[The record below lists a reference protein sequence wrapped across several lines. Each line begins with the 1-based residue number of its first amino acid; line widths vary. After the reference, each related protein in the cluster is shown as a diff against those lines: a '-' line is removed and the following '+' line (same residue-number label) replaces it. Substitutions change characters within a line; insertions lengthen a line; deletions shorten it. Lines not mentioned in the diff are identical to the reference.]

1 MSIPITVVGGYLGS
15 GKTTLLNRLLA
26 DPGGRRLGVIVNDFG
41 ELGIDAGRLNADGVV
56 NLANGCVCCTL
67 GTDLYG
73 ALSAMAAMAP
83 SPDHIVIEA
92 SGVAEPRGV
101 AAWSTVPPFAP
112 GGVLVLAAADSVEH
126 RARDRYVG
134 GEVVRQL
141 EGADLV
147 VLTKTDLV
155 DGARLTRVREWCS
168 RTSGGAPTVVADF
181 GAVPVD
187 LVLGAAMRERPDS
200 GRPTHDPLYGRWA
213 WTSAHPSTRAAVDEF
228 LARVPE
234 RVLRVKGEV
243 ALDTGGGV
251 VVDVVGRATE
261 VRPSA
266 TVSSSRLEAI
276 GVGSPLEL
284 DPPTD

>member
-1 MSIPITVVGGYLGS
+1 MRIPITVVGGYLGA
-15 GKTTLLNRLLA
+15 GKTTLLNRLVA

-41 ELGIDAGRLNADGVV
+41 ELGIDAGRLSAGGVV
-56 NLANGCVCCTL
+56 NLPNGCVCCTL

-73 ALSAMAAMAP
+73 ALSTMAEMSP
-83 SPDHIVIEA
+83 RPDHIVIEA

-101 AAWSTVPPFAP
+101 AAWSTIPPFTPA
-112 GGVLVLAAADSVEH
+112 GVLVLAAADSVE
-126 RARDRYVG
+126 RLAGDRYVG

-155 DGARLTRVREWCS
+155 DESRVDRVRQWCS
-168 RTSGGAPTVVADF
+168 VTSDGAPVVVADF

-187 LVLGAAMRERPDS
+187 LVLGVTARELTDADD
-200 GRPTHDPLYGRWA
+200 HDHGGLYGRWS
-213 WTSAHPSTRAAVDEF
+213 WTSSEPSTRTAVDEF
-228 LARVPE
+228 LAGVPAS
-234 RVLRVKGEV
+234 VLRLKGEI

-251 VVDVVGRATE
+251 LVDVVGRTTE
-261 VRPSA
+261 VRPA
-266 TVSSSRLEAI
+266 ETVSSSRLEAI

-284 DPPTD
+284 DPPST